1 MNELLVR
8 ALLTLRR
15 DEEGQTLLEY
25 AIIISLV
32 SVSAIALLEAISAF
46 APGVFTHVTGDL

>member
-1 MNELLVR
+1 MNQLLMR
-8 ALLTLRR
+8 ALLALRH

-32 SVSAIALLEAISAF
+32 SVSAIALLQAIGAF
-46 APGVFTHVTGDL
+46 APGVFNQVTGDL